1 MDLKK
6 DLNQLDNLRDL
17 LEDSREGYLK
27 AAERVEDPQVKSMLV
42 AVSTNRLKL
51 VKEVDDLR
59 LKADPESKTGD
70 DGGTIKGNLHRAW
83 MTLRDSLSKSDN
95 ANVLHECER
104 GEEYLIGR
112 YEDVDSKDVHPSTF
126 TLFQQQRAEVQG
138 NLTRIQALARTFDKV
153 ES

>member
-1 MDLKK
+1 MELKK
-6 DLNQLDNLRDL
+6 DLNNLDSLRDL

-42 AVSTNRLKL
+42 SVSTNRLKL

-59 LKADPESKTGD
+59 LKADPESKTGG
-70 DGGTIKGNLHRAW
+70 DGGTIKGTLHRAW
-83 MTLRDSLSKSDN
+83 IDLRDALSKSDN

-104 GEEYLIGR
+104 GEEYLIDH
-112 YEDVDSKDVHPSTF
+112 YENMDSKDVHPSTF
-126 TLFQQQRAEVQG
+126 ALYQQQLSEVQG
-138 NLTRIQALARTFDKV
+138 NLTKIKALARTFDQV